1 MTGAAPA
8 RVAGAA
14 LHVAG
19 HDEPASRALVA
30 SGARDERAILASHSG
45 RIGVLVEEH
54 AGNEPRRADRLHGPA
69 GDDDHE
75 GNLRLLEP
83 ENGN

>member
-8 RVAGAA
+8 RVAGTA
-14 LHVAG
+14 LHFAG
-19 HDEPASRALVA
+19 HDEAASRTLVA
-30 SGARDERAILASHSG
+30 SDARADRAILASHSR
-45 RIGVLVEEH
+45 RIGVLVGEH

-75 GNLRLLEP
+75 GILRLLEP